1 MSLTR
6 CRFSCR
12 APAEFQGGRKFADLV
27 SGLLSQYDGVQALS
41 WVPRV
46 TSAARA
52 DFEARA
58 REDGLSGFRI
68 AELTPDGKRIDA
80 AERDE
85 YFPVRV
91 QKHFRGDDSI
101 LGLDLSSEPERRQAI
116 MRATDT
122 GKAAVTAR
130 VPLLSAGRDRGWGVL
145 IFSPIY
151 AEGAHTGTV
160 EARRAGLVGLA
171 VGVFRVSDMLETILD
186 HTTVPVGLDQY
197 FFDGPAPDAARL
209 IHTHQSRVRIAEQA
223 PPVYDDVAGRHG
235 IRKLLTVADRQWAV
249 VTVPAPGKF
258 SHAPPLE
265 AWGLLLLG
273 AVATAFGTLYVFTIL
288 YRAQRLADAARIV
301 EDSPTILFRFA
312 AEHGVPL
319 VYISDNVKR
328 LGYPAEDLLASPHR
342 WLQALHPDDRANMMA
357 GVRDIVEGRGDHI
370 RQEFRWIK
378 PDGSPVWI
386 DSRLSAVRDK
396 AHRLVALEGTGID
409 ISERKAAEAK
419 IVEVARTDVLTALP
433 NRLAFI
439 EQLGIAF
446 ATAKRGGAPFAVL
459 SLDLDS
465 FKDLNN
471 TLGHPMGDKLLQ
483 LVAERLGHDV
493 RPSDLVARFGGDEFA
508 VLQRGAADPA
518 EAGLLADR
526 IRKDLKSPFELEGN
540 IIRITVSIGICMF
553 DAALADSADMLTHAD
568 LALYR
573 AKEAG
578 RDRFAFHSDDL
589 DRIVRE
595 RVSITED
602 LHTALEKGGE
612 LEVYYQPQVEMVS
625 GRIVGVEALV
635 RWNHPKRG
643 QIMPSDFIPIAEKTG
658 VITALGAWVL
668 NESCRQM
675 SCWRSEGI
683 APPVM
688 AVNISAVQLMTNLAF
703 DKEIAG
709 ILAKWGLRPG
719 DLELEL
725 TESVLMETTQE
736 RRGFLGR
743 IWQSG
748 VRIAIDDF
756 GTGYSS
762 FNYLRNY
769 QINRLK
775 IAQQFIFGLP
785 GNTDD
790 IAITRATLSLAGEF
804 KIEVIAEG
812 VETAEQA
819 ALLLSLGCKY
829 AQGYYFSRPMPADR
843 IALLLRRGRVDVAAS
858 PVH

>member
-1 MSLTR
+1 
-6 CRFSCR
+6 
-12 APAEFQGGRKFADLV
+12 
-27 SGLLSQYDGVQALS
+27 
-41 WVPRV
+41 
-46 TSAARA
+46 
-52 DFEARA
+52 
-58 REDGLSGFRI
+58 
-68 AELTPDGKRIDA
+68 
-80 AERDE
+80 
-85 YFPVRV
+85 
-91 QKHFRGDDSI
+91 
-101 LGLDLSSEPERRQAI
+101 
-116 MRATDT
+116 
-122 GKAAVTAR
+122 
-130 VPLLSAGRDRGWGVL
+130 
-145 IFSPIY
+145 
-151 AEGAHTGTV
+151 
-160 EARRAGLVGLA
+160 
-171 VGVFRVSDMLETILD
+171 MLETILD

-209 IHTHQSRVRIAEQA
+209 IHNHQSRLRTVDQA
-223 PPVYDDVAGRHG
+223 PSAYDDIASRRG

-249 VTVPAPGKF
+249 VTVPAPGMF
-258 SHAPPLE
+258 SHTPPLE

-312 AEHGVPL
+312 AEADVPL
-319 VYISDNVKR
+319 VYISDNVTR
-328 LGYPAEDLLASPHR
+328 LGYRAEELLASPHR
-342 WLQALHPDDRANMMA
+342 WLQVMHPDDRASMMA
-357 GVRDIVEGRGDHI
+357 GVRDILEGRGDHI

-386 DSRLSAVRDK
+386 DGRLSAVRNN
-396 AHRLVALEGTGID
+396 AHRLVALECTGID

-419 IVEVARTDVLTALP
+419 IVEVARTDVLTGLP

-446 ATAKRGGAPFAVL
+446 AAAKRGGTPFAVL

-471 TLGHPMGDKLLQ
+471 TLGHPMGDKLLK

-493 RPSDLVARFGGDEFA
+493 RSSDLVARFGGDEFA

-518 EAGLLADR
+518 DAGLLADR
-526 IRKDLKSPFELEGN
+526 ICKDLKSPFELEGN
-540 IIRITVSIGICMF
+540 IIRISASIGICMF
-553 DAALADSADMLTHAD
+553 DAALADSVDMLTHAD

-602 LHTALEKGGE
+602 LHAALERGGE

-643 QIMPSDFIPIAEKTG
+643 QIMPTDFIPIAEKTG
-658 VITALGAWVL
+658 VIKALGGWVL

-675 SCWRSEGI
+675 SCWRNEGI
-683 APPVM
+683 APPVI
-688 AVNISAVQLMTNLAF
+688 AVNISAVQLMTNLEF
-703 DKEIAG
+703 DKEIAR
-709 ILAKWGLRPG
+709 ILSKWGLRPG

-725 TESVLMETTQE
+725 TESVLMETTKE
-736 RRGFLGR
+736 RQGLLGR

-785 GNTDD
+785 GNSDD
-790 IAITRATLSLAGEF
+790 VAITRATLSLAGEF
-804 KIEVIAEG
+804 RIEVIAEG

-819 ALLLSLGCKY
+819 AFLVSLGCKY
-829 AQGYYFSRPMPADR
+829 AQGFYFSTPLPVDSVTS
-843 IALLLRRGRVDVAAS
+843 LLRRGRVDVGAS
-858 PVH
+858 LVD